1 MSLRLTTRSAP
12 RLQYRINGKDGAG
25 LSIQKEADANTLDTS
40 KQLLEVMESIEADP
54 RFPIEFHPFF
64 DQGKL
69 ISGALEDLKE
79 AALTG
84 GVFAMFVLFT
94 FLRNITMTLLIA
106 CIPFTIVASV
116 AALYLGS
123 GSLNLLSLMGLMIAV
138 GMVVDNA
145 IVVVEAIY
153 ARRVEG
159 EEKLRPPSRS
169 FRSGVSDYAFNNH
182 HTGCISPCNTDEQ
195 GHRLCL
201 FLGEIG
207 FPNFLGPLCFFAGRF
222 GLYSINHNAAPNPK
236 GRRAV
241 CSHVDH
247 EADKCVSKS
256 AECSPKQTH

>member
-1 MSLRLTTRSAP
+1 MKPS
-12 RLQYRINGKDGAG
+12 
-25 LSIQKEADANTLDTS
+25 
-40 KQLLEVMESIEADP
+40 

-84 GVFAMFVLFT
+84 GVFAIFVLFT
-94 FLRNITMTLLIA
+94 FLRNITMTLLIAA

-159 EEKLRPPSRS
+159 EEKLQAA
-169 FRSGVSDYAFNNH
+169 V
-182 HTGCISPCNTDEQ
+182 Q
-195 GHRLCL
+195 GASEVALAITL
-201 FLGEIG
+201 STITTL
-207 FPNFLGPLCFFAGRF
+207 
-222 GLYSINHNAAPNPK
+222 
-236 GRRAV
+236 AV
-241 CSHVDH
+241 FSL
-247 EADKCVSKS
+247 
-256 AECSPKQTH
+256 